1 MNTFKTVC
9 AVGFAFVIS
18 SCGEG
23 LDDRMNEIAEI
34 GEQVSKQI
42 EETENQYGGSGEEGM
57 LTEAPD
63 TDVTFSM
70 SGYTDQTFDKVYR
83 YQANVG
89 DQAMFIW
96 MTFDKNDNDEQ
107 HIAVT
112 LDLAGIAEEGEHI
125 LDRQKNGNIFIEI
138 DGLAFRTDAGNGT
151 VNITSASGDYLEG
164 TFTAENVERSQKMGE
179 EILTAVNGEFKLPL
193 NNMKRNM

>member
-1 MNTFKTVC
+1 
-9 AVGFAFVIS
+9 
-18 SCGEG
+18 
-23 LDDRMNEIAEI
+23 MNEIAEI

-63 TDVTFSM
+63 TDVMFSI
-70 SGYTDQTFDKVYR
+70 SGYKDQTFEKVYR

-89 DQAMFIW
+89 DQATFIW
-96 MTFDKNDNDEQ
+96 MTFDDNDMDEQ

-112 LDLAGIAEEGEHI
+112 LDLGGISEEGEYT

-151 VNITSASGDYLEG
+151 VNVTSASGDYLEG
-164 TFTAENVERSQKMGE
+164 TFTAENVERNQQMGDE
-179 EILTAVNGEFKLPL
+179 VLTAVNGEFKLPL